1 MTVTYVNQ
9 AVLNE
14 KLKKNYLSL
23 QISSDSSSIYIVN
36 SKSAQMNEYT
46 GTTSPKAVAS
56 AGEPPL
62 DASDLMAV
70 VAHYQSPLLRYVGQM
85 LGRIDHEAE
94 DIVQEAF
101 VRLHRQVA
109 GHGSDS
115 VKHLTT
121 WLFRVTHNLTIDTMR
136 QRTKRRRPPVT
147 NVDPSALSEEQA
159 ADELDALGEVLRQ
172 EARQVALRELS
183 QLDDQQRQ
191 VILLKVIQGMSLR
204 QVAKVIGISVS
215 LVNYRLNQGLTE
227 LARRLRKAGV
237 V

>member
-1 MTVTYVNQ
+1 
-9 AVLNE
+9 
-14 KLKKNYLSL
+14 
-23 QISSDSSSIYIVN
+23 
-36 SKSAQMNEYT
+36 MNEYT

-56 AGEPPL
+56 AGATL

-70 VAHYQSPLLRYVGQM
+70 VAHYQGPLLRYVGQM

-94 DIVQEAF
+94 DVVQEAF

-109 GHGSDS
+109 GHGSGS

-121 WLFRVTHNLTIDTMR
+121 WLFRVTHNLTIDMLR
-136 QRTKRRRPPVT
+136 RRSKRRRVPET
-147 NVDPSALSEEQA
+147 AVDPSSLSEEQA

-172 EARQVALRELS
+172 EARQVALRELA
-183 QLDDQQRQ
+183 QLDDQHRQ
-191 VILLKVIQGMSLR
+191 VVLLKVIQGMTLR
-204 QVAKVIGISVS
+204 QVAKVVGISVS

-227 LARRLRKAGV
+227 LSRRLKRAGV

>member
-1 MTVTYVNQ
+1 
-9 AVLNE
+9 
-14 KLKKNYLSL
+14 
-23 QISSDSSSIYIVN
+23 
-36 SKSAQMNEYT
+36 MNEYT
-46 GTTSPKAVAS
+46 GTTSPKAKAC
-56 AGEPPL
+56 AGLKPL
-62 DASDLMAV
+62 DAGDLMAV

-94 DIVQEAF
+94 DIVQETF

-109 GHGSDS
+109 GHGSGS

-136 QRTKRRRPPVT
+136 RRSQRKRVPET
-147 NVDPSALSEEQA
+147 AVDPSALSEEQA

-172 EARQVALRELS
+172 EARQVALRELA

-191 VILLKVIQGMSLR
+191 VVLLKVIQGMSLR

-215 LVNYRLNQGLTE
+215 LVNYRLNLGLTE
-227 LARRLRKAGV
+227 LARRLKKAGV

>member
-1 MTVTYVNQ
+1 
-9 AVLNE
+9 
-14 KLKKNYLSL
+14 
-23 QISSDSSSIYIVN
+23 
-36 SKSAQMNEYT
+36 MNEYT
-46 GTTSPKAVAS
+46 GTTSPKAKAS
-56 AGEPPL
+56 AGVKPL

-70 VAHYQSPLLRYVGQM
+70 VTRYQSPLLRYVGQM
-85 LGRIDHEAE
+85 LGGLDHEAE

-109 GHGSDS
+109 GHGSGS

-121 WLFRVTHNLTIDTMR
+121 WLFRVTHNLTIDMLR
-136 QRTKRRRPPVT
+136 QRTKSRRPPVT
-147 NVDPSALSEEQA
+147 NVDPSMLSEEQA

-191 VILLKVIQGMSLR
+191 VVLLKVIQGMTLR
-204 QVAKVIGISVS
+204 QVARVIGISVS

-227 LARRLRKAGV
+227 LARRLRRAGV

>member
-1 MTVTYVNQ
+1 
-9 AVLNE
+9 
-14 KLKKNYLSL
+14 
-23 QISSDSSSIYIVN
+23 
-36 SKSAQMNEYT
+36 MNEYT
-46 GTTSPKAVAS
+46 GTTSPKAIAS
-56 AGEPPL
+56 AGVKPL

-70 VAHYQSPLLRYVGQM
+70 VAHYQSPLLRYVGQI
-85 LGRIDHEAE
+85 LGGIDHEAE
-94 DIVQEAF
+94 DIVQETF
-101 VRLHRQVA
+101 VRLHRQVTA
-109 GHGSDS
+109 HGSGS

-121 WLFRVTHNLTIDTMR
+121 WLFRVTHNLTIDMLR
-136 QRTKRRRPPVT
+136 QRTKSRRPPVT
-147 NVDPSALSEEQA
+147 NADPSVLSEEHA

-172 EARQVALRELS
+172 EARQVALRELA

-227 LARRLRKAGV
+227 LAQRLKKTGV